1 MSPPPP
7 PSSVPPADPV
17 VSFRMEQRTQI
28 AVVRGE
34 IDLHNSPKLRIR
46 LLHLLDEN
54 NPTKLVLNLA
64 DVPYMDSSGVAVLV
78 EMLRRLR
85 KTQGSVVLAGLQ
97 PRVRGILEIAQL
109 TSVFPI
115 VPDEAA
121 ALLGGNTTTGEPT
134 R

>member
-1 MSPPPP
+1 L
-7 PSSVPPADPV
+7 DK
-17 VSFRMEQRTQI
+17 TCLI

-46 LLHLLDEN
+46 LLHLMEES
-54 NPTKLVLNLA
+54 NPTKLILNLA

-85 KTQGSVVLAGLQ
+85 KTQGAVVLACLQ

-109 TSVFPI
+109 TTVFPI

-121 ALLGGNTTTGEPT
+121 ALAP
-134 R
+134 

>member
-1 MSPPPP
+1 MTPPPPP
-7 PSSVPPADPV
+7 PSPMPPTPPPGDPV
-17 VSFRMEQRTQI
+17 ISWRKENAALV

-46 LLHLLDEN
+46 LLHLMEETT
-54 NPTKLVLNLA
+54 PGKLILNLA
-64 DVPYMDSSGVAVLV
+64 AVPYMDSSGVAVLV

-85 KTQGSVVLAGLQ
+85 KTQGAVILAGLQ

-109 TSVFPI
+109 TTVFPI

-121 ALLGGNTTTGEPT
+121 ALNP
-134 R
+134 

>member
-1 MSPPPP
+1 MSPLP
-7 PSSVPPADPV
+7 PSPTPPGDPV
-17 VSFRMEQRTQI
+17 ISWRKEKNALI
-28 AVVRGE
+28 AAVRGE

-54 NPTKLVLNLA
+54 TPAKLILNLA
-64 DVPYMDSSGVAVLV
+64 EVPYMDSSGVAVLV

-85 KTQGSVVLAGLQ
+85 KTQGTVTLAALQ

-109 TSVFPI
+109 TTVFPI

-121 ALLGGNTTTGEPT
+121 ALA
-134 R
+134 